1 MWAEGGGEESR
12 VEIVNRLYNFI
23 QCEIV
28 LCAILFFNV
37 GLPVRL
43 EEFRQAETFKADPVR
58 KKISCITCHSTEC

>member
-1 MWAEGGGEESR
+1 MGGGGEESR